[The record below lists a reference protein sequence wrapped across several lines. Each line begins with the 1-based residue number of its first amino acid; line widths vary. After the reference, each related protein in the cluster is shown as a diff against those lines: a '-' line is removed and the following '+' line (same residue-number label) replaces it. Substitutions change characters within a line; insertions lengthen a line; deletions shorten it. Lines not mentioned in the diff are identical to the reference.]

1 MLEAST
7 SVCSMS
13 TFAACRS
20 DGIVCIAGVFSGV
33 GGVMQHLKCWSMHM
47 HAVHAVHCCT
57 SSRKCGAGSC
67 VIVYV
72 PSLCSIE
79 VIVSLEHGCVISI
92 SHLLRAQLTCS
103 VWPLPRIP
111 PLPLAK
117 PPLPLPRPL
126 PPEPVSRL
134 VGGGTLLC

>member
-7 SVCSMS
+7 PVSPMS
-13 TFAACRS
+13 TSAACGS
-20 DGIVCIAGVFSGV
+20 DRIVCIAGVFSGV
-33 GGVMQHLKCWSMHM
+33 SGVMQHLKCWSMHM
-47 HAVHAVHCCT
+47 HAVHCCT
-57 SSRKCGAGSC
+57 SSRKCGADSC

-72 PSLCSIE
+72 PSLCSIL

-92 SHLLRAQLTCS
+92 SQVFTAQLTCS

-126 PPEPVSRL
+126 PPGPVSRL